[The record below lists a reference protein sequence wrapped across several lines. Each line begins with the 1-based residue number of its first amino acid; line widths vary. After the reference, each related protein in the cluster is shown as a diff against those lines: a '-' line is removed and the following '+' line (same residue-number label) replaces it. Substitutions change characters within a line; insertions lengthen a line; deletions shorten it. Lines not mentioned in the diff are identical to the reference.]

1 MSEDYLKGFELD
13 QKQFKN
19 VQPFA
24 PDIVCKDV
32 SEWAG
37 EWYKSILPENNKLSL
52 KFSKWD
58 EEFKGKLRSKLVPII
73 GYGGTKKSLLAL
85 NIAYENITRGL
96 GSCIYSTMEMGASQI
111 INRLIDM
118 HVEPNDGF
126 NAHYELEYHNNVT
139 RKIDASE
146 FYEKSFAPDFKNN
159 FYITENTSLEADG
172 YEKLLT
178 DFKNKG
184 KKIDMLIVDGLAGMG
199 GKGSETELYSRH
211 SKELKEIANKW
222 DMLVFLI
229 CHVSKGGK
237 KTDKDLSSLVRSS
250 EKIIDNCDFYITSSL
265 FESENETEEFDQIN
279 GNLRLVNKRGTGNTI
294 DVVYEFNKL
303 RLSISDSDSDID
315 NMQFSNKF

>member
-13 QKQFKN
+13 QKQFNNLPQYK
-19 VQPFA
+19 PE
-24 PDIVCKDV
+24 IICKDV
-32 SEWAG
+32 SGWAD

-58 EEFKGKLRSKLVPII
+58 KEFKGKLRSKLVPII

-96 GSCIYSTMEMGASQI
+96 GSCLYSTMEMGATQI
-111 INRLIDM
+111 LNRLIDM

-126 NAHYELEYHNNVT
+126 NPHLELEYHNNKT
-139 RKIDASE
+139 KRIDAGK
-146 FYEKSFAPDFKNN
+146 FYKESFAPSFKHN
-159 FYITENTSLEADG
+159 FFITENTSLESMG
-172 YEKLLT
+172 YEKVLT

-211 SKELKEIANKW
+211 SKELKDLANNW

-250 EKIIDNCDFYITSSL
+250 EKIIDNCDLYITSSL
-265 FESENETEEFDQIN
+265 FASDNETEEFNQIN
-279 GNLRLVNKRGTGNTI
+279 GNLRLVNKRGTGNTL
-294 DVVYEFNKL
+294 DVIYDFDRL
-303 RLSISDSDSDID
+303 RLLMNESSLESI
-315 NMQFSNKF
+315 QF